1 MEIRAILKMTN
12 YELTT
17 QKPMHGISLLC
28 GPKQPVQESLYTCL
42 RTIKR
47 AGYLICILTCM
58 GKPLMTM
65 KLDLSDAYRYVDF
78 EVCADCLELKL
89 NKSPGKE
96 LYNNAEMCVTATHT
110 PRHLIPH

>member
-65 KLDLSDAYRYVDF
+65 KLDLSDACRCVDV
-78 EVCADCLELKL
+78 EKRSINLPAYSGDIIL
-89 NKSPGKE
+89 G
-96 LYNNAEMCVTATHT
+96 THASSAA
-110 PRHLIPH
+110 